1 MLETLERLD
10 VRATYFMQGRWVE
23 AYPEMARAVGDAG
36 HQVGNHSFY
45 HARMPL
51 LTEAGFAEDLRAA
64 EAVIQDMVKVDPQP
78 WFRYPFGTG
87 DDDPGLTARLDRLG
101 YRSAGWDV
109 DGQDWD
115 PTRAVDQ
122 LVESVVGGVLAA
134 GDSCIVLCHTWP
146 RPTAAAM
153 ARIIPRL
160 RDAGVE
166 FVRVDALPA
175 VLAVAVAA
183 VAVVDAAPAAAAEDA

>member
-1 MLETLERLD
+1 MEPQALEAISHIIRNRRSIKPVD
-10 VRATYFMQGRWVE
+10 MD
-23 AYPEMARAVGDAG
+23 PAR
-36 HQVGNHSFY
+36 
-45 HARMPL
+45 
-51 LTEAGFAEDLRAA
+51 T
-64 EAVIQDMVKVDPQP
+64 
-78 WFRYPFGTG
+78 
-87 DDDPGLTARLDRLG
+87 
-101 YRSAGWDV
+101 
-109 DGQDWD
+109 
-115 PTRAVDQ
+115 VDQ
-122 LVESVVGGVLAA
+122 LVEAVVGGVLVA